1 LENIYRS
8 LKDIIMMYKKRKTI
22 KGYMGGGYVKPM
34 GYQPGGTVSY
44 RPGISSRLYGMGL
57 QRDVDKAMDSY
68 QKQAKKFAKEGK
80 MRKRFGDIGAFL
92 GGAFLPKGIGEGVG
106 SFLGELAAGKIYD
119 AGDLRDRSQT
129 GLFRKD
135 FEELVDMSE
144 EQERG
149 TLGRAVGRGAGA
161 YLGKFTKGIG
171 GNLDMLKGDAKSVLN
186 FGRGLLKTPGMEGK
200 VVDASGSLIDIP
212 SANLQG
218 AMDYFG
224 YQEGGE
230 IGEPPTLSR
239 PIRELELRRDYGAD
253 RRSSAAI
260 RREKEEEEL
269 DRLNMEE
276 AYISSLPLA
285 RKREEVIFNLNVD
298 PMGKYPE
305 SIRRQELDLGLE
317 DLMSVSSPSLI
328 GEDFAIARDSLNMQR
343 KYEDL
348 ARNLGMKI
356 DEMKMQSGNNS
367 LSSMKKGGMIGYQHG
382 GLINMMPYSRRI
394 V

>member
-1 LENIYRS
+1 
-8 LKDIIMMYKKRKTI
+8 MMYKKRKTI

-80 MRKRFGDIGAFL
+80 MRKRFGNIGAFI

-119 AGDLRDRSQT
+119 AGDLRDKSQT

-149 TLGRAVGRGAGA
+149 ALGRAVGRGASA
-161 YLGKFTKGIG
+161 YLGKFAGKGLG
-171 GNLDMLKGDAKSVLN
+171 ESLDMLKGDARSALN

-200 VVDASGSLIDIP
+200 VVDASGSLVDIP

-218 AMDYFG
+218 AMNYFG

-230 IGEPPTLSR
+230 IGEPL
-239 PIRELELRRDYGAD
+239 RELELRRDYGAD

-269 DRLNMEE
+269 DRLDMEM
-276 AYISSLPLA
+276 AYRRSLPLA
-285 RKREEVIFNLNVD
+285 KEREERIFNLNVQRD
-298 PMGKYPE
+298 PMGKDPE
-305 SIRRQELDLGLE
+305 SIIRQELDLGLE
-317 DLMSVSSPSLI
+317 DLMPVSSPSLI

>member
-1 LENIYRS
+1 
-8 LKDIIMMYKKRKTI
+8 MMYKKRKTI

-80 MRKRFGDIGAFL
+80 MRKRFGNIGAFI

-119 AGDLRDRSQT
+119 AGDLRDKSQT

-149 TLGRAVGRGAGA
+149 ALGRAVGRGASA
-161 YLGKFTKGIG
+161 YLGKFSGKGLG
-171 GNLDMLKGDAKSVLN
+171 ESLDMLKGDAGSALN

-200 VVDASGSLIDIP
+200 VVDASGSLVDIP

-218 AMDYFG
+218 AMNYFG

-230 IGEPPTLSR
+230 IGEPL
-239 PIRELELRRDYGAD
+239 RELELRRDYGAD

-269 DRLNMEE
+269 DRLDMEM
-276 AYISSLPLA
+276 AYRRSLPLA
-285 RKREEVIFNLNVD
+285 KEREERIFNLNVQRD
-298 PMGKYPE
+298 PMGKDPE
-305 SIRRQELDLGLE
+305 SIIRQELDLGLE
-317 DLMSVSSPSLI
+317 DLMPVSSPSLI

>member
-1 LENIYRS
+1 
-8 LKDIIMMYKKRKTI
+8 MMYKKRKTI

-34 GYQPGGTVSY
+34 GYQPGGTVAASTASY

-68 QKQAKKFAKEGK
+68 QKQAKKFAKEAK
-80 MRKRFGDIGAFL
+80 MRKRFSDIGAFV
-92 GGAFLPKGIGEGVG
+92 GGSFLPKGLGEFIGGLG
-106 SFLGELAAGKIYD
+106 GELAAGKIYD

-149 TLGRAVGRGAGA
+149 ALGRAVGRGASA
-161 YLGKFTKGIG
+161 YLGKFAGKGLG
-171 GNLDMLKGDAKSVLN
+171 ESLDMLKGDARSALN

-200 VVDASGSLIDIP
+200 VVDASGSLVDIP

-230 IGEPPTLSR
+230 ISEPPTLSR

-285 RKREEVIFNLNVD
+285 RKREEAIFNLNVD
-298 PMGKYPE
+298 PTSFGKYPE

-317 DLMSVSSPSLI
+317 DLMPVSSPSLI

>member
-1 LENIYRS
+1 
-8 LKDIIMMYKKRKTI
+8 MMYKKRKTI

-68 QKQAKKFAKEGK
+68 QKQAKKFAKEAK
-80 MRKRFGDIGAFL
+80 MRKRFSDIGAFV
-92 GGAFLPKGIGEGVG
+92 GGSFLPKGLGEFIGGLG
-106 SFLGELAAGKIYD
+106 GELAAGKIYD
-119 AGDLRDRSQT
+119 AGDLRDKSQT

-149 TLGRAVGRGAGA
+149 ALGRAVGRGASA
-161 YLGKFTKGIG
+161 YLGKFSGKGLG
-171 GNLDMLKGDAKSVLN
+171 ESLDMLKGDARSALN

-200 VVDASGSLIDIP
+200 VVDASGSLVDIP

-218 AMDYFG
+218 AMNYFG

-230 IGEPPTLSR
+230 IGEPL
-239 PIRELELRRDYGAD
+239 RELELRRDYGAD

-269 DRLNMEE
+269 DRLDMEM
-276 AYISSLPLA
+276 AYRRSLPLA
-285 RKREEVIFNLNVD
+285 KEREERIFNLNVQRD
-298 PMGKYPE
+298 PMGKDPE
-305 SIRRQELDLGLE
+305 SIIRQELDLGLE
-317 DLMSVSSPSLI
+317 DLMPVSSPSLI